1 MREEKVQQG
10 DYVIR
15 QGEQG
20 NRFYIVL
27 EGELTAEKLRQG
39 HNEPQKVYEFKEG
52 DYFGE
57 LALMYDVNRQASV
70 RANTNARVAHIDR
83 DSFNRLFGSMEDMLK
98 RNQERYQ
105 MSIGSQKKLV
115 MA

>member
-1 MREEKVQQG
+1 MKEEKYTEGEYVFRQG
-10 DYVIR
+10 D
-15 QGEQG
+15 QG

-27 EGELTAEKLRQG
+27 EGSLVAEKLREG
-39 HNEPQKVYEFKEG
+39 HQEVQNVYEFKEG

-57 LALMYDVNRQASV
+57 LALMYDVNRQASIKAV
-70 RANTNARVAHIDR
+70 TGARVAYLDR
-83 DSFNRLFGSMEDMLK
+83 DSFNRLFGSMEEMLR

-105 MSIGSQKKLV
+105 MSHNSQKKLL